1 MMKQACEVI
10 HRLNGRWLATAE
22 SLTGGGIGAE
32 LTSVPGSSAVFKGGV
47 ISYTNWVKHHILGVS
62 QEALD
67 TLGAVSAPVAR
78 QMAEG
83 ARSAL
88 EADLAVAVTGLAG
101 PSGDDFGHPV
111 GTVFIGFADGD
122 RSLSR
127 EYHFEGS
134 REEVR
139 RQTIEAALSL
149 VLQYL

>member
-1 MMKQACEVI
+1 
-10 HRLNGRWLATAE
+10 
-22 SLTGGGIGAE
+22 
-32 LTSVPGSSAVFKGGV
+32 
-47 ISYTNWVKHHILGVS
+47 
-62 QEALD
+62 
-67 TLGAVSAPVAR
+67 
-78 QMAEG
+78 MAEG
-83 ARSAL
+83 VKRVL

-149 VLQYL
+149 VLESL